1 MRRRKTTVDP
11 GHSARFVARSVE
23 ISAAAPRQPH
33 GRPAARLQVGV
44 VAILHLATNGDRGR
58 TPPLAFL
65 KGLDHEPD
73 LGLDHDDHRVVAQSG
88 VGPHEGEQVGIPGDV
103 QTQMG
108 RLDDGA
114 RGVLDRRWIRRAMQ
128 RDPVE
133 EALLE
138 NSYDGLRRGGVE
150 AV

>member
-1 MRRRKTTVDP
+1 
-11 GHSARFVARSVE
+11 
-23 ISAAAPRQPH
+23 
-33 GRPAARLQVGV
+33 
-44 VAILHLATNGDRGR
+44 
-58 TPPLAFL
+58 
-65 KGLDHEPD
+65 
-73 LGLDHDDHRVVAQSG
+73 
-88 VGPHEGEQVGIPGDV
+88 
-103 QTQMG
+103 MG

-138 NSYDGLRRGGVE
+138 NSYDGLRRGDVE

>member
-1 MRRRKTTVDP
+1 M
-11 GHSARFVARSVE
+11 
-23 ISAAAPRQPH
+23 
-33 GRPAARLQVGV
+33 
-44 VAILHLATNGDRGR
+44 
-58 TPPLAFL
+58 
-65 KGLDHEPD
+65 
-73 LGLDHDDHRVVAQSG
+73 AQSG